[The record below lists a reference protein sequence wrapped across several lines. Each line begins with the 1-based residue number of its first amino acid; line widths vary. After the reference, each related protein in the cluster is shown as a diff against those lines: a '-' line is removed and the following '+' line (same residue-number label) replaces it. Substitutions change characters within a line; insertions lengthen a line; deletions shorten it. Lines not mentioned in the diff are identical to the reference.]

1 MGLVVI
7 HGFDYRQGWIN
18 DVRAAGYPP
27 AVTFPKPIG
36 FTNLVSHNSRY
47 EFETGYS
54 KTSITFINWSAF
66 FRVQKSS

>member
-1 MGLVVI
+1 MDLVVI

-18 DVRAAGYPP
+18 DVRAAGYPL
-27 AVTFPKPIG
+27 AGAFPIPIG
-36 FTNLVSHNSRY
+36 FTNLVSHHSRY

-66 FRVQKSS
+66 FWVQ